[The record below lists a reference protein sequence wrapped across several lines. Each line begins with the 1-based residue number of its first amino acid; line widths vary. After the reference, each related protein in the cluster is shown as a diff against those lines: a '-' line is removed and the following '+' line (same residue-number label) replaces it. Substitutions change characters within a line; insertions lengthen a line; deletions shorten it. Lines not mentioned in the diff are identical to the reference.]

1 MYKVRL
7 NTRQRSAPPE
17 VAARVSL
24 QNASTLGWDR
34 YVGRRGT
41 IIGMRRPRSQHHDEP
56 NQFARR
62 QGGTAVVTCQRGHGV
77 LDGPALPGLSANT
90 AHHHQRRVS
99 PTGLSAAC
107 KSMVFFKHRSAADK
121 RYS

>member
-41 IIGMRRPRSQHHDEP
+41 IIGMRRPRSQHHDDP
-56 NQFARR
+56 NQSARR
-62 QGGTAVVTCQRGHGV
+62 QGGTAVVTRQRGETGHRIHSSWGARRAGQARPPRQHCTPPSV
-77 LDGPALPGLSANT
+77 PGQSD
-90 AHHHQRRVS
+90 RVI
-99 PTGLSAAC
+99 C
-107 KSMVFFKHRSAADK
+107 RV
-121 RYS
+121 